1 MVVGRRIRF
10 TAVLVA
16 VVFALTGFS
25 SSSGGSG
32 GGKGKS
38 SSKGSSSGGGCSSS
52 KSKKKSSGGGSSASA
67 SASASPTGAPA
78 TVTVVTCT
86 GPGTP
91 VTTLRFTSRLDRR
104 ATVEIDLR
112 REGAAGTAVETEVV
126 RVDLQARETRTVE
139 VPLDDPARAAEVRT
153 CRLGEPTTRSSAPAA
168 TRSAG
173 SGPTTGSGPTAGPG
187 SDDDGPS
194 RTPKP
199 GPSKSRKTR

>member
-32 GGKGKS
+32 GKGKS
-38 SSKGSSSGGGCSSS
+38 SSKGSSGGGCSSS
-52 KSKKKSSGGGSSASA
+52 KSKKKSSGGGSSA

-173 SGPTTGSGPTAGPG
+173 SGPTAGPGPTTGPG

>member
-32 GGKGKS
+32 SGKGKS
-38 SSKGSSSGGGCSSS
+38 SSKGSSKGGCSSS

-112 REGAAGTAVETEVV
+112 REGAAGTAVDTEVV

-153 CRLGEPTTRSSAPAA
+153 CRLGEPTTRSS
-168 TRSAG
+168 G
-173 SGPTTGSGPTAGPG
+173 STAGSGPTAGPG
-187 SDDDGPS
+187 SDGDGPS

>member
-32 GGKGKS
+32 SGKGKS

-153 CRLGEPTTRSSAPAA
+153 CRLGEPTTRSS
-168 TRSAG
+168 
-173 SGPTTGSGPTAGPG
+173 GPTTGSGPTAGPG
-187 SDDDGPS
+187 SDGDGPS